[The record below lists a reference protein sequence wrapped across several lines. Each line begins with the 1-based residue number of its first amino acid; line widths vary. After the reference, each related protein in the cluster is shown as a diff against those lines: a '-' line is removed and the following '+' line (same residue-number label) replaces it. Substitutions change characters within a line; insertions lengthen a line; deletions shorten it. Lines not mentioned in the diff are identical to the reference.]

1 MSYILD
7 ALKKADAE
15 RERGTVPG
23 LHSQPLGQVD
33 DEGEASPRPVAPA
46 MWLVAGVGICLIAV
60 LSWQLLSRPSAPT
73 AEPNS
78 TPIVEAPP
86 MNGMPAEPMPAPTAA
101 EQRMPAPPI
110 AAAPPPAPAER
121 PPAMVQ
127 AAPRPNAAE
136 VTAMTSPPRPVA
148 PQAAPPTAP
157 SPTMAREAP
166 TRATAEAPPAAPK
179 PPAQAAPTAARIPAM
194 SELPEDIKREL
205 PQLMIGGAMYSDTP
219 TSRMLIINS
228 QVFHEGDQPYQG
240 LVLEEIR
247 LKSAVFKYRGYRYA
261 INY

>member
-15 RERGTVPG
+15 RERGSVPG

-33 DEGEASPRPVAPA
+33 DDEGDAPSRPVAPA
-46 MWLVAGVGICLIAV
+46 MWLVAGAGICLIAV
-60 LSWQLLSRPSAPT
+60 LSWQLLSRPVAPT
-73 AEPNS
+73 AEPNAAP
-78 TPIVEAPP
+78 TAEAPP
-86 MNGMPAEPMPAPTAA
+86 MNVTPAE
-101 EQRMPAPPI
+101 RMPAPPV
-110 AAAPPPAPAER
+110 AAVPAPPPADR
-121 PPAMVQ
+121 PPAMAQ
-127 AAPRPNAAE
+127 TAPRPNAAE
-136 VTAMTSPPRPVA
+136 APAMTPVTRP
-148 PQAAPPTAP
+148 AAPSTAP

-166 TRATAEAPPAAPK
+166 VRAPAEPAQVAPK
-179 PPAQAAPTAARIPAM
+179 PPNQTATTAARIPTM
-194 SELPEDIKREL
+194 SELPEDIKRDL

-219 TSRMLIINS
+219 ASRMLIINS

>member
-46 MWLVAGVGICLIAV
+46 MWLVAGAGICLIAV

-73 AEPNS
+73 AEPNA
-78 TPIVEAPP
+78 TATTEAPP
-86 MNGMPAEPMPAPTAA
+86 PMAAQPAAPMPAPAGA
-101 EQRMPAPPI
+101 DQRMPAPPL
-110 AAAPPPAPAER
+110 AVAPPPEPAYRPPATAPVTTPAVQPAAPP
-121 PPAMVQ
+121 
-127 AAPRPNAAE
+127 
-136 VTAMTSPPRPVA
+136 VT
-148 PQAAPPTAP
+148 P
-157 SPTMAREAP
+157 SPTMARETP

-179 PPAQAAPTAARIPAM
+179 PPAQAAPTAARIPTM
-194 SELPEDIKREL
+194 SELPDDIKREL